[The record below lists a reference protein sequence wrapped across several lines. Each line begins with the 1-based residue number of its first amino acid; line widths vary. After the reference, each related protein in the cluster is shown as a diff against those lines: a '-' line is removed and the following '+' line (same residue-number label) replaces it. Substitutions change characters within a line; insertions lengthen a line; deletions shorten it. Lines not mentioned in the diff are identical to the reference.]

1 MEGTQQQQQ
10 PPASVDMGDDIQSGT
25 QALSLEQ
32 PAQSVETVP
41 SLAVQH
47 PKPEHPSQHPKGQD
61 LNGTGNNSSG
71 RDSSNSE
78 SDGGFNPHVT
88 LMSPGG
94 HVDQNPPLS
103 MSEQLHQ
110 HVQQQ
115 LNQEQEQGQKT
126 QTELRHSSSQSSVAS
141 SESHTSNNI
150 NTTPALPRSR
160 MLAEIPSAFDL
171 MPPSSKKAHSH
182 TSSSSSG
189 GTAPSSGGHSS
200 AHESLHR
207 FERLPDGGHRH
218 HLSAPKR
225 HRFLSEQVHRFRD
238 FLEGKRDGNGHRGE
252 KHQHKHHHI
261 NQEVMEHPLSLI
273 GEKMHEY
280 EREKEAGGGLGNR
293 KTTKQDFV
301 HKYGELQ
308 QVVGKGAFGT
318 VRLSIKK
325 SPESGVDEVFA
336 IKEFKHRENESQKSY
351 MRRLT
356 SEFCIASS
364 IKHINVIQTMDLL
377 QLHGDSYSEVME
389 YCAGGDM
396 HTLIA
401 SATTL
406 GEAESSCFFSQLI
419 NGVGFLHSMGV
430 VHRDLKPE
438 NLLLT
443 ASGCLKIADFGN
455 SEVFR
460 MPWEKKVRT
469 SAAICGSGPFIA
481 PEEFTKKTFD
491 GRKVD
496 MWACGI
502 IYMCMR
508 LGRYNWNEASKD
520 DSNWMAFINKRQS
533 LLENLN
539 ASTTGSNRANT
550 PELNGYSTSHQ
561 HSDSVGSATS
571 SNAAAAT
578 DSTAIY
584 RRRSH
589 EKYFTLRAIELAT
602 RTTFAWPDNISEVI
616 DHLLQPDPKNRWQA
630 QQCLESTWLQD
641 AQNCHPADRPPE
653 VLDLDESDVDSMD
666 PSQPVGSKVL
676 LPDSERTGCGILKE
690 VKEVK
695 GVKEVKEE
703 LKDRLGVDGGEA
715 VVKAAAGVP
724 GGIEA

>member
-1 MEGTQQQQQ
+1 MEDTQQQQQQ
-10 PPASVDMGDDIQSGT
+10 PPASVDLGDDIQPGI

-32 PAQSVETVP
+32 PTPPVETMS
-41 SLAVQH
+41 SLDIQH
-47 PKPEHPSQHPKGQD
+47 PNPKHPSPRPEGQD
-61 LNGTGNNSSG
+61 LSDTSSNSSG
-71 RDSSNSE
+71 RGSSASE
-78 SDGGFNPHVT
+78 SSGGPNPHVI

-94 HVDQNPPLS
+94 HIVQNPPSS
-103 MSEQLHQ
+103 MSEQLDQ
-110 HVQQQ
+110 AR
-115 LNQEQEQGQKT
+115 EQDQGQKK
-126 QTELRHSSSQSSVAS
+126 ERAALGHRSSQSSIAS
-141 SESHTSNNI
+141 SVKSHNSNNI

-160 MLAEIPSAFDL
+160 MLAEIPSAYDL

-182 TSSSSSG
+182 TSSPSSSA
-189 GTAPSSGGHSS
+189 GTAHSSGGHSS
-200 AHESLHR
+200 THESLHR

-238 FLEGKRDGNGHRGE
+238 FLEGHGHGAE
-252 KHQHKHHHI
+252 KQNKHHHI
-261 NQEVMEHPLSLI
+261 KREVMEHPLSLI
-273 GEKMHEY
+273 GEKMHDY
-280 EREKEAGGGLGNR
+280 EKDREAAGGHG
-293 KTTKQDFV
+293 D
-301 HKYGELQ
+301 
-308 QVVGKGAFGT
+308 
-318 VRLSIKK
+318 
-325 SPESGVDEVFA
+325 
-336 IKEFKHRENESQKSY
+336 EFKHRENESQKSY

-377 QLHGDSYSEVME
+377 QLHGDAYSEVME

-419 NGVGFLHSMGV
+419 NGVAFLHSMGV

-443 ASGCLKIADFGN
+443 ADGCLKIADFGN

-460 MPWEKKVRT
+460 MPWENKVRS

-508 LGRYNWNEASKD
+508 LGRYSWNEASKD
-520 DSNWMAFINKRQS
+520 DTNWMAFINKRQS
-533 LLENLN
+533 LLDNLN
-539 ASTTGSNRANT
+539 ASTTGSSRAMT
-550 PELNGYSTSHQ
+550 PEPNNNSTGHQ
-561 HSDSVGSATS
+561 YNDSVGGTASALD
-571 SNAAAAT
+571 AT

-589 EKYFTLRAIELAT
+589 EKYFTLRAIELTT
-602 RTTFAWPDNISEVI
+602 RTTFAWPDSISEVI

-630 QQCLESTWLQD
+630 HHCLESNWLQD
-641 AQNCHPADRPPE
+641 AQNCHPTDRPTE
-653 VLDLDESDVDSMD
+653 VLDLDESDVDPMD

-676 LPDSERTGCGILKE
+676 LPDSEKTGCGVMKE
-690 VKEVK
+690 VREVVGEKKEGGMRK
-695 GVKEVKEE
+695 A
-703 LKDRLGVDGGEA
+703 LRYRLGRNGGEA

-724 GGIEA
+724 GEIEA